1 MSLPASATLQ
11 VNRYLPVA
19 LLLCGSL
26 VIDGSAYGT
35 LAPLLPVYRSS
46 IGLSVDSAGI
56 LTGTFSA
63 AMLPASI
70 TILIF
75 GRRLP
80 SKRLAVTGLALM
92 ALGAVATAAA
102 GSVATLILAR
112 ALQGLGAGTVFA
124 GALRWLLAIV
134 PPTRR
139 ATWFGLSWG
148 AMNGGTVLRQ
158 AVGGLAVRY
167 GLAKVQ
173 ITFAVIT
180 ALVALALSFAQRP
193 ADTGE
198 RLASAPIR
206 SRLVPLFRPLML
218 YAAPAVSI
226 GMANTLSP
234 LRMSDLGASHDLLAV
249 VFLIAGAVSVCVSP
263 LTGRWVDHAG
273 PGRPLLTGLLSGT
286 GFALVLSFGES
297 RMVIAACTIA
307 LLGLANE
314 LTAIPASAVLDAA
327 GSASGLQFA
336 STTLVP
342 IVYAVF
348 ETLGAF
354 ASGPLSGLT
363 LSLPFLLLA
372 ATYLATAIFPRFTT
386 SRA

>member
-148 AMNGGTVLRQ
+148 AMNGGTVLGR
-158 AVGGLAVRY
+158 R
-167 GLAKVQ
+167 
-173 ITFAVIT
+173 
-180 ALVALALSFAQRP
+180 S
-193 ADTGE
+193 AD
-198 RLASAPIR
+198 
-206 SRLVPLFRPLML
+206 
-218 YAAPAVSI
+218 
-226 GMANTLSP
+226 SP
-234 LRMSDLGASHDLLAV
+234 
-249 VFLIAGAVSVCVSP
+249 
-263 LTGRWVDHAG
+263 
-273 PGRPLLTGLLSGT
+273 
-286 GFALVLSFGES
+286 
-297 RMVIAACTIA
+297 
-307 LLGLANE
+307 
-314 LTAIPASAVLDAA
+314 
-327 GSASGLQFA
+327 
-336 STTLVP
+336 
-342 IVYAVF
+342 Y
-348 ETLGAF
+348 
-354 ASGPLSGLT
+354 
-363 LSLPFLLLA
+363 
-372 ATYLATAIFPRFTT
+372 ATAWRRCRSP
-386 SRA
+386 SR